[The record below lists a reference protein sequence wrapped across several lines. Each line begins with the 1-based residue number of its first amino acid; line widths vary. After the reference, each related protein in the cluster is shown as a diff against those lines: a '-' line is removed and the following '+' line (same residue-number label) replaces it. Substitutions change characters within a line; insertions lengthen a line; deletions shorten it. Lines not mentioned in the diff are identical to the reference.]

1 MSVLFK
7 TVSLFYTLHTNDGL
21 TNLASKGGEILDI
34 ATQFLSLEQTTIER
48 FDQVQRQL
56 AALESVDQTELMRLM
71 NDLPDLHTLQM
82 DLAAINARTIA
93 VRDDMN
99 QVKTDQEQHE
109 LKISDRINEVGARI
123 GTQLNA
129 QRQAVDH
136 ATKLAKDAVAHNK
149 GFVSS
154 DEFDHVLNTI
164 ERKMRRNMTTIDMK
178 LEHRATV
185 ANRLDARIAGI
196 ESKVTDAA
204 EASENAQEV
213 AQSLLTTVQVY
224 IQLFFDLNFATRL
237 NRNPSDKCSVKKT
250 SNKRLC
256 RAKSMTFAIN
266 WPQWKTCLP
275 RIIVGFNLAKIVW
288 PSSSVK
294 IINWYK
300 YSTIVLMAI
309 NTNMTSLMRQLLA
322 FN

>member
-1 MSVLFK
+1 
-7 TVSLFYTLHTNDGL
+7 
-21 TNLASKGGEILDI
+21 
-34 ATQFLSLEQTTIER
+34 
-48 FDQVQRQL
+48 
-56 AALESVDQTELMRLM
+56 M
-71 NDLPDLHTLQM
+71 NDLPDLDTLQM
-82 DLAAINARTIA
+82 DLAAINARTVA

-129 QRQAVDH
+129 QRHAVDQ

-164 ERKMRRNMTTIDMK
+164 ERQMRRNMTTIGMK

-213 AQSLLTTVQVY
+213 AQSLLTTVQARLAFLSTVDGPFKGLY
-224 IQLFFDLNFATRL
+224 LNSLLNVPTTVDGPLLFEIYFFSCFAMRSER
-237 NRNPSDKCSVKKT
+237 NRSDKSSIRKT
-250 SNKRLC
+250 SNR
-256 RAKSMTFAIN
+256 RSYHAKLMMFVTN
-266 WPQWKTCLP
+266 WQQWKTCLP
-275 RIIVGFNLAKIVW
+275 LITASCSSLKTVW
-288 PSSSVK
+288 
-294 IINWYK
+294 
-300 YSTIVLMAI
+300 
-309 NTNMTSLMRQLLA
+309 
-322 FN
+322 

>member
-1 MSVLFK
+1 M
-7 TVSLFYTLHTNDGL
+7 
-21 TNLASKGGEILDI
+21 
-34 ATQFLSLEQTTIER
+34 
-48 FDQVQRQL
+48 
-56 AALESVDQTELMRLM
+56 ESVDQSELMRLM
-71 NDLPDLHTLQM
+71 NDLPDLDTLQM
-82 DLAAINARTIA
+82 DLAAINARTVA

-129 QRQAVDH
+129 QRHAVDQ

-164 ERKMRRNMTTIDMK
+164 ERQMRRNMTTIGMK

-213 AQSLLTTVQVY
+213 AQSLLTTVQ
-224 IQLFFDLNFATRL
+224 AR
-237 NRNPSDKCSVKKT
+237 
-250 SNKRLC
+250 
-256 RAKSMTFAIN
+256 
-266 WPQWKTCLP
+266 
-275 RIIVGFNLAKIVW
+275 
-288 PSSSVK
+288 
-294 IINWYK
+294 
-300 YSTIVLMAI
+300 
-309 NTNMTSLMRQLLA
+309 LA
-322 FN
+322 FLSTVDGPFNGLYLNSLLNVPTTVDGPLLFEIYFFFMFCHAF

>member
-7 TVSLFYTLHTNDGL
+7 TVSLFCTLHTNDGL

-56 AALESVDQTELMRLM
+56 TALESVDQTELMRLM

-224 IQLFFDLNFATRL
+224 IQLTFD
-237 NRNPSDKCSVKKT
+237 
-250 SNKRLC
+250 
-256 RAKSMTFAIN
+256 
-266 WPQWKTCLP
+266 
-275 RIIVGFNLAKIVW
+275 
-288 PSSSVK
+288 
-294 IINWYK
+294 
-300 YSTIVLMAI
+300 
-309 NTNMTSLMRQLLA
+309 
-322 FN
+322 